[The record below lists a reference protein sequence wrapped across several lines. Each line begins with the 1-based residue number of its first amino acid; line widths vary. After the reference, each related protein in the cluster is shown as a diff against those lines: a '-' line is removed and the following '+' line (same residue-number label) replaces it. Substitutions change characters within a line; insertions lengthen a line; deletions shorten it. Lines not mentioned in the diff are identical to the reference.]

1 MLSERATGKITKN
14 GVTMKTL
21 NIKIN
26 KDGLTNEEIKK
37 VRELINNELKP
48 SGFKSLL
55 NGNEF
60 SVGVGGLKL
69 EFSIN

>member
-1 MLSERATGKITKN
+1 
-14 GVTMKTL
+14 MKTL

-37 VRELINNELKP
+37 VRELINNELTP

>member
-1 MLSERATGKITKN
+1 ME
-14 GVTMKTL
+14 L

-37 VRELINNELKP
+37 VRELINADLT
-48 SGFKSLL
+48 SRRFKSLC

-60 SVGVGGLKL
+60 SVGVGGLELNFK
-69 EFSIN
+69 IN

>member
-1 MLSERATGKITKN
+1 
-14 GVTMKTL
+14 MKTL

-37 VRELINNELKP
+37 VRELISEDLTSSK
-48 SGFKSLL
+48 FKHLL

-60 SVGVGGLKL
+60 GVGVGGLKL
-69 EFSIN
+69 SFKID